1 MVVPVRFV
9 SRLMLV
15 LALVGV
21 VPVLLLGGLS
31 FRANRDELH
40 RLVGGLQTQAAT
52 ELARSCRQLVVTGV
66 DNLRLAAEY
75 LPLENLKP
83 EHAHKVLSIPLR
95 QLGSLNL
102 LMLADA
108 QGHGIGDAVFAPE
121 GGGNRQPVTEDSLA
135 LFSRQAPVPDAL
147 SSGAAIGLPYRISE
161 TSGAGGRVALA
172 VRIGE
177 DASRLLLAELS
188 LAELGRQVEELAGED
203 GLAFIVDAEGAPVV
217 SAQGPGTLSEEER
230 GLVAEGLSRR
240 EPVVRTVRGVEGAE
254 YLAAFVPVPDLGWG
268 AVVGRNASA
277 AFAPAEHVR
286 RSTFFWALMAL
297 AATGVLGFV
306 LARGVSQPVAR
317 LSEGVAALAAGRY
330 GERVSEDG
338 RDELGLLARSFNHM
352 AGELQRRDAELRR
365 WSEELQ
371 QRVDERTRQLREAQD
386 QISRTRRLAALGSLS
401 AGIAHELNN
410 PLTGILGLLSLSREE
425 VPATSA
431 VGQSL
436 TMALDQAR
444 RMASIIRELS
454 QMAEQERAGAGRPLN
469 PAQPVR
475 AALHEVHEELQSRG
489 VTLSCELNEQVPQ
502 VLGHA
507 DQLQKVVTN
516 LLQNALTAMPS
527 GGTLSV
533 GLEAV
538 EGDAVCLSV
547 KDTGKGIP
555 ETMRD
560 RIFDPFFTTKDEP
573 GRVGLGLS
581 VAHRIVEAHHGRI
594 RVESDAGQG
603 TTITIIL
610 PAASAEAHLA

>member
-1 MVVPVRFV
+1 MPVRFA

-21 VPVLLLGGLS
+21 VPVLLLGGLA

-52 ELARSCRQLVVTGV
+52 DLARACSQLVLVGV
-66 DNLRLAAEY
+66 DNLRMAAGY
-75 LPLENLKP
+75 LPLENL
-83 EHAHKVLSIPLR
+83 EAQDASAVLSIPLR

-102 LMLADA
+102 LVLVDGQGRALAP
-108 QGHGIGDAVFAPE
+108 AVFSSTGE
-121 GGGNRQPVTEDSLA
+121 GSRQRVTDDSLA
-135 LFSRQAPVPDAL
+135 LFSRQAPVQDAL
-147 SSGAAIGLPYRISE
+147 STGAAIGLPYRTPGS
-161 TSGAGGRVALA
+161 SGGRVALA
-172 VRIGE
+172 VRTGE
-177 DASRLLLAELS
+177 SASRLLLAELS
-188 LAELGRQVEELAGED
+188 LADMGKRVEELALDG
-203 GLAFIVDAEGAPVV
+203 GLAFIVDAQGVPVA
-217 SAQGPGTLSEEER
+217 SNSGRELSEEER
-230 GLVAEGLSRR
+230 ALVSEGLSRGG
-240 EPVVRTVRGVEGAE
+240 PVVRTVLGVDGVE
-254 YLAAFVPVPDLGWG
+254 YLAAFAPVPNLGWG
-268 AVVGRNASA
+268 AVVGRKASM

-317 LSEGVAALAAGRY
+317 LSEGVAALAEGRY
-330 GERVSEDG
+330 DRRVPQEG

-352 AGELQRRDAELRR
+352 ADELQRRDAELRR

-371 QRVDERTRQLREAQD
+371 KRVDERTRQLREVQD
-386 QISRTRRLAALGSLS
+386 QIARTRRMAALGSLS

-410 PLTGILGLLSLSREE
+410 PLTGIIGLLSLACDE
-425 VPATSA
+425 VSA
-431 VGQSL
+431 QSSVGQSL
-436 TMALDQAR
+436 AMALEQAR
-444 RMASIIRELS
+444 RMARIIRELS
-454 QMAEQERAGAGRPLN
+454 QMAEQERAGAGRPLD
-469 PAQPVR
+469 PSQPVR
-475 AALHEVHEELQSRG
+475 AALHELRDDFQSRG
-489 VTLSCELNEQVPQ
+489 VTLSCALSEPMPR

-516 LLQNALTAMPS
+516 LLRNAITAMPA

-533 GLEAV
+533 GLAAV

-555 ETMRD
+555 ESMRE

-573 GRVGLGLS
+573 DRVGLGLS

-594 RVESDAGQG
+594 RVESAEGLG
-603 TTITIIL
+603 TTITVIL
-610 PAASAEAHLA
+610 PAAGGEAHLT

>member
-52 ELARSCRQLVVTGV
+52 ELARSCRQLVLTGV
-66 DNLRLAAEY
+66 DNLRAATEY
-75 LPLENLKP
+75 LPLEGLGP
-83 EHAHKVLSIPLR
+83 QETSEVLSIPLR
-95 QLGSLNL
+95 QLGTLNL
-102 LMLADA
+102 LVLVDA
-108 QGHGIGDAVFAPE
+108 QGHAIAPAVFSPE
-121 GGGNRQPVTEDSLA
+121 GGGNRQPVTDDSRA
-135 LFSRQAPVPDAL
+135 LFSRQVPVQDAL
-147 SSGAAIGLPYRISE
+147 STGAAIGPPYRVPG
-161 TSGAGGRVALA
+161 TSVGRVALA
-172 VRIGE
+172 VRTGE
-177 DASRLLLAELS
+177 TASRLLLAELS
-188 LAELGRQVEELAGED
+188 LAELGRQVAELSGED
-203 GLAFIVDAEGAPVV
+203 GLAFIVDSRGALVV
-217 SAQGPGTLSEEER
+217 SAHGPGALSEEEQS
-230 GLVAEGLSRR
+230 LVAEGLSRR
-240 EPVVRTVRGVEGAE
+240 EPVVRTVRSVDGLE
-254 YLAAFVPVPDLGWG
+254 YLAAFVSVPDLGWG
-268 AVVGRNASA
+268 AVVGRNAST

-306 LARGVSQPVAR
+306 LARGVSQPIAR
-317 LSEGVAALAAGRY
+317 LSKGVAALAEGRY
-330 GERVSEDG
+330 GERVPEEG

-386 QISRTRRLAALGSLS
+386 QIARTRRLAALGSLS

-410 PLTGILGLLSLSREE
+410 PLTGILGLLALSRDE

-436 TMALDQAR
+436 TMALEQAR
-444 RMASIIRELS
+444 RMAGIIRELR

-475 AALHEVHEELQSRG
+475 AALHEVREELQSRG
-489 VTLSCELNEQVPQ
+489 VTLSCKLSEQVPQ

-533 GLEAV
+533 GLAAV

-555 ETMRD
+555 ETMRE

-581 VAHRIVEAHHGRI
+581 VAHRIVEAHHGCI

-603 TTITIIL
+603 TTITVIL
-610 PAASAEAHLA
+610 PAVGAEAHLA

>member
-1 MVVPVRFV
+1 MPVRFV

-31 FRANRDELH
+31 FHANRDELH
-40 RLVGGLQTQAAT
+40 RLVGGLQTQSAT
-52 ELARSCRQLVVTGV
+52 ELARSCRQLVLTGV

-75 LPLENLKP
+75 LPLEQLGPK
-83 EHAHKVLSIPLR
+83 EASAVLSIPLR
-95 QLGSLNL
+95 QLAALNL
-102 LMLADA
+102 LVLVDA
-108 QGHGIGDAVFAPE
+108 QGHAIAPAVVSPE
-121 GGGNRQPVTEDSLA
+121 GGGNRQPVTDASLD
-135 LFSRQAPVPDAL
+135 LFSRQAPVRDAL
-147 SSGAAIGLPYRISE
+147 STGAAIGLPYRTPE
-161 TSGAGGRVALA
+161 TSGGRVALA
-172 VRIGE
+172 VRVSGA
-177 DASRLLLAELS
+177 ASRLLLAELS

-203 GLAFIVDAEGAPVV
+203 GLAFIVDAQGVPVATAHGA
-217 SAQGPGTLSEEER
+217 GTLSEAQR
-230 GLVAEGLSRR
+230 ALVAEGLSQSS
-240 EPVVRTVRGVEGAE
+240 PVVRTVHDANGAE
-254 YLAAFVPVPDLGWG
+254 FLAAFVPVPDLGWG
-268 AVVGRNASA
+268 AVVGRKASA

-317 LSEGVAALAAGRY
+317 LSEGVAALAEGRY
-330 GERVSEDG
+330 GERVPEEG

-386 QISRTRRLAALGSLS
+386 QIARTRRMAALGSLS

-410 PLTGILGLLSLSREE
+410 PLTGILGLLSLSCEE
-425 VPATSA
+425 VPASSP

-436 TMALDQAR
+436 TMALEQAR
-444 RMASIIRELS
+444 RMAGIIRELG
-454 QMAEQERAGAGRPLN
+454 QMAEQERAGAGRPLD

-475 AALHEVHEELQSRG
+475 AALHEVREELQSRG
-489 VTLSCELNEQVPQ
+489 VTLSCELGEQMPR

-533 GLEAV
+533 GLAAV

-555 ETMRD
+555 ETMRE

-610 PAASAEAHLA
+610 PAASAEAHLT

>member
-1 MVVPVRFV
+1 MPVRFV

-40 RLVGGLQTQAAT
+40 RLVGGLQTQSAT
-52 ELARSCRQLVVTGV
+52 ELARSCRQLVLTGV

-75 LPLENLKP
+75 LPLEQLGPK
-83 EHAHKVLSIPLR
+83 EASAVLSIPLR
-95 QLGSLNL
+95 QLAALNL
-102 LMLADA
+102 LVLVDA
-108 QGHGIGDAVFAPE
+108 QGHAIAPAVVSPE
-121 GGGNRQPVTEDSLA
+121 GSGNRQPVTDASLD
-135 LFSRQAPVPDAL
+135 LFSRQAPVRDAL
-147 SSGAAIGLPYRISE
+147 STGAAIGLPYRMPE
-161 TSGAGGRVALA
+161 TSGGRVALA
-172 VRIGE
+172 VRVSG

-188 LAELGRQVEELAGED
+188 LAELGHQVEELAGED
-203 GLAFIVDAEGAPVV
+203 GLAFIVDAQGVPVATAHGA
-217 SAQGPGTLSEEER
+217 GTLSEEQR
-230 GLVAEGLSRR
+230 ALVAEGLSRSS
-240 EPVVRTVRGVEGAE
+240 PVVRTVHDANGAE
-254 YLAAFVPVPDLGWG
+254 FLAAFVPVPDLGWG
-268 AVVGRNASA
+268 AVVGRRASA

-286 RSTFFWALMAL
+286 RSTFFWALVAL

-317 LSEGVAALAAGRY
+317 LSEGVAALAEGRY
-330 GERVSEDG
+330 GERVPEEG

-365 WSEELQ
+365 WSQELQ

-386 QISRTRRLAALGSLS
+386 QIARTRRMAALGSLS

-410 PLTGILGLLSLSREE
+410 PLTGILGLLSLSCEE
-425 VPATSA
+425 VPASSS

-436 TMALDQAR
+436 TMALEQAR
-444 RMASIIRELS
+444 RMAGIIRELG
-454 QMAEQERAGAGRPLN
+454 QMAEQERAGAGRPLD

-475 AALHEVHEELQSRG
+475 AALHEVREELQSRG
-489 VTLSCELNEQVPQ
+489 VTLSCELGEQVPR

-533 GLEAV
+533 GLAAV

-555 ETMRD
+555 ETMRE

-610 PAASAEAHLA
+610 PAASAEAHLT